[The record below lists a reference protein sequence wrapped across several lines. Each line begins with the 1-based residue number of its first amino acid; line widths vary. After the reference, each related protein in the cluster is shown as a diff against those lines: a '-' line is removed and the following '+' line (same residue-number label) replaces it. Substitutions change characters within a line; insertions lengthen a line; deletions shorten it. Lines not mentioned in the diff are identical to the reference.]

1 MNKKTTTIIVLVIG
15 VILLSLYIIS
25 STYSVIIEVLDKDG
39 KSEIVNEIT
48 IRDLVTND
56 NGTYNSTYYDALN
69 ELDITTTEADTLM
82 DSLSLNRALDV
93 VLKNIV
99 DYKLHGKNKLTN
111 SELYDLIVSAI
122 NEDNTISIE
131 LKNKVIDKSRE
142 YIDDI
147 SKFMYDIGINNHGD
161 VAWSILSLR

>member
-69 ELDITTTEADTLM
+69 ELDITTTEAYTLM

-111 SELYDLIVSAI
+111 GELYDLIVSAI

-161 VAWSILSLR
+161 VA

>member
-15 VILLSLYIIS
+15 VILLSLYIVS

-39 KSEIVNEIT
+39 KSEIVNQIT

-69 ELDITTTEADTLM
+69 ELDITTTEANTLM
-82 DSLSLNRALDV
+82 DSIPLNRALDV

-111 SELYDLIVSAI
+111 KELYDLIVSAV
-122 NEDNTISIE
+122 NEDNNISIE
-131 LKNKVIDKSRE
+131 LKNKVTNKSRE

-147 SKFMYDIGINNHGD
+147 SKFMYDIGANNHGD
-161 VAWSILSLR
+161 IA

>member
-56 NGTYNSTYYDALN
+56 NGTYNNTYYDALN

-82 DSLSLNRALDV
+82 DSLPLNRALDV

-147 SKFMYDIGINNHGD
+147 SKFMYDIGINNQGD
-161 VAWSILSLR
+161 VA

>member
-15 VILLSLYIIS
+15 VILLSLYVVS

-56 NGTYNSTYYDALN
+56 NGTYNSTYYDVLN
-69 ELDITTTEADTLM
+69 ELDITTSEADTLM
-82 DSLSLNRALDV
+82 NSIPLNRALDV

-99 DYKLHGKNKLTN
+99 DYKLHGINKLTN
-111 SELYDLIVSAI
+111 KELYDLIVSAV
-122 NEDNTISIE
+122 NDDNTISIE
-131 LKNKVIDKSRE
+131 LKNKVINKTRE
-142 YIDDI
+142 YISDI
-147 SKFMYDIGINNHGD
+147 SEFMYDIGIVNRGD
-161 VAWSILSLR
+161 NA

>member
-25 STYSVIIEVLDKDG
+25 STYSVINEVLDKDG

-56 NGTYNSTYYDALN
+56 NGTYNSTYYDAIN
-69 ELDITTTEADTLM
+69 ELDITTTEVDTLI
-82 DSLSLNRALDV
+82 DSLPLNRALDV

-131 LKNKVIDKSRE
+131 IKNKVIDKSRE

>member
-56 NGTYNSTYYDALN
+56 NGTYNSTYYDAIN
-69 ELDITTTEADTLM
+69 ELDITTTEVDTLI
-82 DSLSLNRALDV
+82 DSLPLNRALDV

>member
-69 ELDITTTEADTLM
+69 ELDITTTEADTLI
-82 DSLSLNRALDV
+82 DSLPLNRALDV

-161 VAWSILSLR
+161 VA

>member
-82 DSLSLNRALDV
+82 DSLPLNRALDV

-147 SKFMYDIGINNHGD
+147 SKFMYDIGINNQGD